1 MGRVSGFSREVI
13 TYESRATGVP
23 FQREDPQYTPSF
35 RIEENQLH
43 AISNSPKLRYLVSR
57 SHSRFFTYSE
67 RVNEWYTEASGR
79 SGKHIKQ
86 PSAQKV
92 ATVAY
97 NRWSLRQCAYYKD
110 CRQGNF
116 VFLIGGRL
124 REVLTI
130 GRRLGKFWCLG

>member
-1 MGRVSGFSREVI
+1 MGRVSGFLREVI

-43 AISNSPKLRYLVSR
+43 AISKLRYLVPR
-57 SHSRFFTYSE
+57 SHSRFFAYSE
-67 RVNEWYTEASGR
+67 SVNLVYTGKR
-79 SGKHIKQ
+79 SLRNIKQ

-116 VFLIGGRL
+116 VFLIGCCL

-130 GRRLGKFWCLG
+130 WRRLGKFWCLG